1 VKRGTSRKVHT
12 RGNVIRSLCCLP
24 LDEFGEEPQADWPGT
39 DDSSLGSNSG
49 DSEHSILE
57 VETPRSI
64 GALTTTS
71 ELVVAERELL
81 TTMRSSFSKFF
92 VAKESVPLQTD
103 AITEAFYNARY
114 IKKVNQYEILEKATV
129 MYGVKTSE
137 YNAINSWIVSYLIG
151 EDTISG
157 SVQSSP
163 KLLLGEKTGG

>member
-1 VKRGTSRKVHT
+1 MKRGTSQKVHT
-12 RGNVIRSLCCLP
+12 RGNAIRSLCCLP
-24 LDEFGEEPQADWPGT
+24 LDEFGDEPQADWAET
-39 DDSSLGSNSG
+39 DESSLGVESE
-49 DSEHSILE
+49 DSEHSIPE

-71 ELVVAERELL
+71 GLVAAERDLL

-92 VAKESVPLQTD
+92 VGKESVPLQTD

-114 IKKVNQYEILEKATV
+114 IKKVNQYEILEEATTL
-129 MYGVKTSE
+129 YGVKASE
-137 YNAINSWIVSYLIG
+137 YRAINSWIADYLIG

-163 KLLLGEKTGG
+163 KPLLGEKTRG